1 MKKVS
6 AIVYHEYGD
15 PASVLRVEQV
25 ELPEPQAGEVRVR
38 MEAAPI
44 NPADLNTVE
53 GKYPIRPPLPATPGV
68 EGAGVIEA
76 FGEGVGDLKIG
87 DRVLVPHGVGSWCE
101 ACICKAEGVVKVPS
115 GIASEQA
122 AMLKINPATAWRM
135 LHDFVDLKPGDWVIQ
150 NAANSGV
157 GRAVIQIAKQLGI
170 KTVNVVRRAELIV
183 ELDAEGA
190 DVVLID
196 GDDLRAQVA
205 ERTGKAKIPLALN
218 AVGGESALNI
228 ANVLAAHGTHVTY
241 GAMGRQPVRL
251 PNGLLIFKDISFRG
265 FWVSN
270 WYSSASAEAKNEMFK
285 NLFDFATRGILKTKV
300 EKKFAIG
307 DVREAVARALQGGRD
322 GKIIFAFGG

>member
-1 MKKVS
+1 MEKVS

-15 PASVLRVEQV
+15 PSSVLRVEEI
-25 ELPEPQAGEVRVR
+25 ELPPPREDEIRVR

-76 FGEGVGDLKIG
+76 VGAGVGDLKTG
-87 DRVLVPHGVGSWCE
+87 DRVLVPHGIGSWCE
-101 ACICKAEGVVKVPS
+101 ACICKAEGVVKVPA
-115 GIASEQA
+115 GIAPEQA
-122 AMLKINPATAWRM
+122 AMMKINPATAWRM
-135 LHDFVDLKPGDWVIQ
+135 LHDFTELKPGDWVIQ

-157 GRAVIQIAKQLGI
+157 GRAVIQIAKHLGI
-170 KTVNVVRRAELIV
+170 KTVNIVRRANLTAEL
-183 ELDAEGA
+183 ETEGA
-190 DVVLID
+190 DIVLVE

-205 ERTGKAKIPLALN
+205 ERTGGAKISLALN

-228 ANVLAAHGTHVTY
+228 ANILAAHGTHVTY
-241 GAMGRQPVRL
+241 GAMGRQPLRL

-270 WYSSASAEAKNEMFK
+270 WYSSATEETKNEMFK
-285 NLFDFATRGILKTKV
+285 HLFDLSLCGILKTKV
-300 EKKFAIG
+300 EKKYAIAE
-307 DVREAVARALQGGRD
+307 VHEAVARAQQGGRD
-322 GKIIFAFGG
+322 GKIVFGFGV